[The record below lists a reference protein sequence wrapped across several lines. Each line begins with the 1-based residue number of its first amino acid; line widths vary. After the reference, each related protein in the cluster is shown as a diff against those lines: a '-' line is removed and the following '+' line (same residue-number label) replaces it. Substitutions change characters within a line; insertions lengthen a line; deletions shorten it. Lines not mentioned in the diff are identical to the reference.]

1 MPRVFAVL
9 GGDRRQTYLAEELER
24 IGYERE
30 VFAVPGLPDSG
41 TLSQVLHRAD
51 CVILPMPAFDREG
64 NLRTGDGRRISPAEI
79 AASLPENARVFG
91 GKLPKGSLPDA
102 EDYAEWE
109 PLAIANA
116 AVTAEGAIR
125 LAMEQL
131 PVTVQGGRFLITG
144 AGRIGMAL
152 ASRLRLLGAEVTVT
166 ARKERDLARIRACGL
181 TADLTGR
188 YGLGLRPYDC
198 VLNTVPVQVF
208 TAEQMRHLRPD
219 CVCIELA
226 SSPGGFPPGAKS
238 INGGGLPGKTSPKTA
253 GVLILDAILQH
264 LRQEERSGKDV

>member
-9 GGDRRQTYLAEELER
+9 GGDRRQTCLAEELER
-24 IGYERE
+24 IGCERE

-41 TLSQVLHRAD
+41 TLSQVLRCAD

-64 NLRTGDGRRISPAEI
+64 YLRTEESRRISPAEL
-79 AASLPENARVFG
+79 AALLPENARVFG
-91 GKLPKGSLPDA
+91 GKLPAGLLPGA
-102 EDYAEWE
+102 ENYAEWE
-109 PLAIANA
+109 ALAIGNA
-116 AVTAEGAIR
+116 AVTAEGAIL

-131 PVTVQGGRFLITG
+131 PVTVQGSRFLVIG

-152 ASRLRLLGAEVTVT
+152 AERLRLLGADVTVT

-188 YGLGLRPYDC
+188 YGLGLHPYDC
-198 VLNTVPVQVF
+198 VLNTVPAQVF
-208 TAEQMRHLRPD
+208 TEEQLCRLRPD
-219 CVCIELA
+219 CVRIELA
-226 SSPGGFPPGAKS
+226 SAPGGFPPGTPV

-253 GVLILDAILQH
+253 GILILDAILQH
-264 LRQEERSGKDV
+264 LRNEEGRGHHD